1 VSMPIHAIRLVRIGV
16 VSTWAAFSIHHAY
29 EAGLAH
35 SNGPIVIVVISTVIL
50 LATLALLERYER
62 TDSQSVYALFSV
74 LTLLW
79 WVGANGLVEGFY
91 GHTLKDL
98 LYFLFRV
105 APAALPRTP
114 LGLTYD
120 VPTNLFGEVTG
131 VLPFVFAILVAVAWF
146 RLEVQRRAEAAARR
160 GQQANAGG

>member
-1 VSMPIHAIRLVRIGV
+1 VTMPTYAMRLVRLGV
-16 VSTWAAFSIHHAY
+16 ISSWAVFSIHHAY

-35 SNGPIVIVVISTVIL
+35 SNGPIGIVVISSVIL

-62 TDSQSVYALFSV
+62 TGSQPVYALFSV
-74 LTLLW
+74 VTLLW
-79 WVGANGLVEGFY
+79 WVGATGLVEGFY
-91 GHTLKDL
+91 GHVLKDI
-98 LYFLFRV
+98 LYFFFHV
-105 APAALPRTP
+105 APAALPRTS